1 MLIYDPFNRNYGKLQ
16 IFVLS
21 NQKHFFGLRLKPELI
36 LVSNLQNQENLQAAL
51 NYIIRQSLQF

>member
-21 NQKHFFGLRLKPELI
+21 NQIHFFGLRLKPELI

-51 NYIIRQSLQF
+51 NYIIRQ